1 MSVIFLAECGSKE
14 QAEVFSQHFKGI
26 YWTLE
31 DNIDSECD
39 AEIRQDFEDNW
50 WSILSAS
57 AIDWTPAN
65 REEGNY
71 RYFQISEL
79 QRHLQEHLKSAPAF
93 RYGLIGE
100 IEKQDLNN
108 LLTDSDYGATYSHL
122 VSSASSENTQTSFR
136 VPIFVYALKAGFL
149 LSQSL
154 YQEVRSPS
162 NFKPFIQG
170 YVWLPPSSTIISGGI
185 QAPPK
190 DVITGQTMR
199 VFIDPTQAKIYIQ
212 QGLELNK
219 QGQFIKALDNL
230 EKAQK
235 LNPFS
240 TEIHRF
246 KAFTLFSLKRLDEAL
261 QHCDFAIQ
269 FASPQSESLL
279 IAYQLKGDILYEQ
292 GKLEEALEAF
302 NNSLELNP
310 NDYYAFHPF
319 YKKGLILAKL
329 ERDIDALNA
338 CNIAL
343 SLSPKAEAALQL
355 KLGILES
362 LIKIEDREFLGY
374 YHHEQGM
381 LLGSLE
387 RHQEAA
393 VAFDNCLKVQVNS
406 NQRENSVTYYN
417 KGHALWNSGNWE
429 EGLACYDMAILLNPD
444 YAMAHYD
451 KGNLLYTLGR
461 YQEALLSLTEAT
473 RLMPLM
479 PLMPN
484 GEMPHYLEGV
494 CLDMLGDSQKALESF
509 DAAIRLNPNNHIGY
523 QGKGIALDKLG
534 KYQEAL
540 QTLEYAL
547 QLNPNSPNTQNS
559 IRIVK
564 KHLGFDS
571 F

>member
-1 MSVIFLAECGSKE
+1 V
-14 QAEVFSQHFKGI
+14 
-26 YWTLE
+26 
-31 DNIDSECD
+31 
-39 AEIRQDFEDNW
+39 
-50 WSILSAS
+50 
-57 AIDWTPAN
+57 
-65 REEGNY
+65 
-71 RYFQISEL
+71 EL
-79 QRHLQEHLKSAPAF
+79 QIIYLQDLKSAPPF
-93 RYGLIGE
+93 RYGFMVELE
-100 IEKQDLNN
+100 DKDLNQ
-108 LLTDSDYGATYSHL
+108 LLTDSSWQVTYSQL
-122 VSSASSENTQTSFR
+122 ITRKSSENPQIKLNIPTL
-136 VPIFVYALKAGFL
+136 FVHGVKARLILPEILWQQVG
-149 LSQSL
+149 
-154 YQEVRSPS
+154 SPS
-162 NFKPFIQG
+162 NFEPFIQG
-170 YVWLPPSSTIISGGI
+170 YVWLPPSPTIISGGM

-190 DVITGQTMR
+190 DVITGKTIR
-199 VFIDPTQAKIYIQ
+199 IVVDPNQVEIYIQ
-212 QGLELNK
+212 QAHELID

-240 TEIHRF
+240 TEILRF
-246 KAFTLFSLKRLDEAL
+246 RAFTLFSLKRWDEAL
-261 QHCDFAIQ
+261 QYCDFAIQ
-269 FASPQSESLL
+269 FSSPQSDSLL

-329 ERDIDALNA
+329 ERYKDALNA

-343 SLSPKAEAALQL
+343 RLSPKAEAALQL

-406 NQRENSVTYYN
+406 NQRKNSVIYYN

-429 EGLACYDMAILLNPD
+429 EGLVCYDMAILLNPD

-461 YQEALLSLTEAT
+461 YQEALLSLTEAI

-484 GEMPHYLEGV
+484 SEMPHYLKGV